1 MPIQIDPTNA
11 AALAALHA
19 AKRYPAQI
27 AKRLW
32 VLNNPPPPPP
42 APQPPQPPQ
51 PTFKVVSTVTH
62 DLGGAKGDIVWYGF
76 RSPSNRRLAQFHACQ
91 LSAAQARDVELYRIG
106 AVGNRF
112 DVDLLITDLNGKLLT
127 GVLKEAL
134 GFSTMPK
141 PVTLQPKGSG
151 ISEDFYFARHA
162 KWLADAAGARA
173 ENLMKLETAGAGVAC
188 ILWAISFRHAAGGL
202 RTNDPFT
209 IPVSDTPP
217 PLNQDNDGSPGDPEP
232 GGDCP

>member
-32 VLNNPPPPPP
+32 VLDNPPPP
-42 APQPPQPPQ
+42 APQPPQ

-62 DLGGAKGDIVWYGF
+62 DLGGTTGDIVWYGF

-112 DVDLLITDLNGKLLT
+112 DVDLLVTDLNGKLLT

-134 GFSTMPK
+134 GFSTTLK

-162 KWLADAAGARA
+162 MWLGGTGARS
-173 ENLMKLETAGAGVAC
+173 ENMMTLETGGAGVAC
-188 ILWAISFRHAAGGL
+188 ILWTISFRHSANGS
-202 RTNDPFT
+202 RNNNPFT
-209 IPVSDTPP
+209 IPVGDNQPP
-217 PLNQDNDGSPGDPEP
+217 QDQDNDGSPGDPEP
-232 GGDCP
+232 GGDYP